1 VEAEQ
6 HRQPWRLDARGQRV
20 FDVLL
25 ATGLLLPVLVF
36 PLYGDDGLLSAEL
49 ALAQLVPLY
58 WRRKHAVRVVLAV
71 VALASAAQ
79 ALLIDLPL

>member
-1 VEAEQ
+1 VA
-6 HRQPWRLDARGQRV
+6 ARRPRTTV

-25 ATGLLLPVLVF
+25 ATGLLLPVLAF
-36 PLYGDDGLLSAEL
+36 SLYGDDGLLSAGL
-49 ALAQLVPLY
+49 ALARLVPLY
-58 WRRKHAVRVVLAV
+58 WRRKHAVRVFAV